1 MGNLTGQTVLVTGA
15 ARGLG
20 REYALHLASLGANVG
35 VMDINFESFN
45 DFENEA
51 RLLTAANVMEE
62 IEALGVKTASAV
74 ADIGNREQVF
84 DGVHKIAEELGDI
97 SIVITNAGGGMGP
110 PDGNKAS
117 EMDWDMYHAVIDR
130 NLHGTIYTCNAV
142 APVMKKNKYGKIIT
156 VASIGGLMA
165 NSDGSYAHYAVSKA
179 GVIHYTQCLAQ
190 DLGKYGINVNCI
202 APGFVATGRL
212 LDMYKAAGEDSFL
225 NRTAL
230 RRFATPK
237 DCAQAVEYL
246 ATAQS
251 DYVTGHVLEVSGGV
265 SGRMK
270 VD

>member
-1 MGNLTGQTVLVTGA
+1 MGTLTGQTVLVTGA

-35 VMDINFESFN
+35 VMDINFNSFN
-45 DFENEA
+45 EYKNEA
-51 RLLTAANVMEE
+51 SLLTAANVMEE

-84 DGVHKIAEELGDI
+84 SGVNKIASELGDI

-117 EMDWDMYHAVIDR
+117 EIDWDMYHAVIDR

-142 APVMKKNKYGKIIT
+142 VPMMKKNRYGKVIT
-156 VASIGGLMA
+156 IASIGGLMA
-165 NSDGSYAHYAVSKA
+165 NSDGSYAHYSVAKA
-179 GVIHYTQCLAQ
+179 GIIHYTRCLAQ
-190 DLGKYGINVNCI
+190 DLGKFGINVNCI

-212 LDMYKAAGEDSFL
+212 VDMYKAAGEDTFL
-225 NRTAL
+225 SRTAL
-230 RRFATPK
+230 KRFATPK
-237 DCAQAVEYL
+237 DCANAVEYFS
-246 ATAQS
+246 TNQS
-251 DYVTGHVLEVSGGV
+251 DYVTGHILEVSGGV
-265 SGRMK
+265 SGRMR